1 MADLDAAEAE
11 ALRAAAAAMG
21 EASANANANGDPGT
35 TTVALVA
42 GDLASLAA
50 QGYPRGVSSPGPS
63 RPPGPDPLAVSSPTT
78 GEASPATSAA
88 PGTTHYESVAV
99 SASAARDAVDRR
111 LGNGGAAA
119 AAGTA
124 LALGGGASSF
134 LYSLWRDP
142 SVAPFLVQ
150 TWGYLD
156 GLAYPDGRP

>member
-1 MADLDAAEAE
+1 MADLDAAESE

-21 EASANANANGDPGT
+21 EASTISETET
-35 TTVALVA
+35 TLAFVA

-50 QGYPRGVSSPGPS
+50 QGRPRGLAGSGPS
-63 RPPGPDPLAVSSPTT
+63 RPPGLDWLDVSSPTT

-124 LALGGGASSF
+124 LALGGGATSF

-156 GLAYPDGRP
+156 GLVYPDGKS

>member
-1 MADLDAAEAE
+1 M
-11 ALRAAAAAMG
+11 
-21 EASANANANGDPGT
+21 
-35 TTVALVA
+35 
-42 GDLASLAA
+42 
-50 QGYPRGVSSPGPS
+50 
-63 RPPGPDPLAVSSPTT
+63 SSPTT

-156 GLAYPDGRP
+156 GLVYPDGQS

>member
-1 MADLDAAEAE
+1 MADLDAAESE

-21 EASANANANGDPGT
+21 EASMIPETET
-35 TTVALVA
+35 TLAFVA

-50 QGYPRGVSSPGPS
+50 QGRPRGLAGSGPS
-63 RPPGPDPLAVSSPTT
+63 RPPGPDPLDVSSPTT

-124 LALGGGASSF
+124 LALGGGATSF

-156 GLAYPDGRP
+156 GLVYPDGKS